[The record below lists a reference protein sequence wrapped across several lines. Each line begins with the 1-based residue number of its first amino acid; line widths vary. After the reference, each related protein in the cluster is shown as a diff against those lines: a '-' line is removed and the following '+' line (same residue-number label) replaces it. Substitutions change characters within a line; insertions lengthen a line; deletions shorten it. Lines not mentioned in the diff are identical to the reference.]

1 MFYNQPIFFE
11 RNRVRRVYTGG
22 RLFADFFG
30 DEAVDG
36 YFPEEWVASY
46 VHALNKDST
55 DPNEGISR
63 IEGTDI
69 YFDEALKRYKSE
81 MLGDKAELGILTKLI
96 DSSVRLPIQAH
107 PDKAFS
113 RKYFSSS
120 HGKEESW
127 IIIAARPGA
136 KVFFG
141 FRDGVTLDDFKR
153 AIDGSEQKGYPM
165 EALLNPIDV
174 KPGDVFYIPA
184 KFVHAIG
191 AGCMLLEVQEP
202 TDFTIQPERWCGDYK
217 LSDKEMYLGI
227 SKENALECFDI
238 GKKFPAP
245 LETAIVKEEDGLICR
260 SAVNDSITDSFKV
273 NIITLDSGSYTFD
286 KQACVY
292 VVTEGCGKIKG
303 DGYERDIAK
312 GDYFFIPAAAAS
324 RYCVTGSLKITEC
337 YS

>member
-46 VHALNKDST
+46 VHALNKDSS
-55 DPNEGISR
+55 DPHEGVSR

-69 YFDEALKRYKSE
+69 YFDEALARYRAE

-113 RKYFSSS
+113 RKYFDSS

-141 FRDGVTLDDFKR
+141 FRDGVTLDDFKN

-165 EALLNPIDV
+165 EALLNSIDV

-227 SKENALECFDI
+227 SPENALDCFDI